1 MNVKKDLESLK
12 GNRDAVCKDL
22 IEFEK
27 EATDQ

>member
-22 IEFEK
+22 IEFEN
-27 EATDQ
+27 ATND